1 MIYARKIFAL
11 LSVNMVDAC
20 FDMNV
25 LASKKRLCVQGF
37 TGLKAFF
44 FVDVLAGSLS
54 VCDRRVIKK

>member
-1 MIYARKIFAL
+1 
-11 LSVNMVDAC
+11 MVDAC

-54 VCDRRVIKK
+54 VCDCRVIKK